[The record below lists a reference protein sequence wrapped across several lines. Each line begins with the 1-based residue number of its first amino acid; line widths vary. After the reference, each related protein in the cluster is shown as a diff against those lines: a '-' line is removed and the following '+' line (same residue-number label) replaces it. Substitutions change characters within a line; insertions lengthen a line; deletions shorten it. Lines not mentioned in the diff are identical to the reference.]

1 MMNQSLTLA
10 EILASLRPLFER
22 AMTAT
27 DDGAVTQPERAKS
40 LHDAWAALV
49 TATETKYSGGPRP
62 LGVLNADLA
71 HRYDIDRG
79 DSEHDSDT
87 AVTPASADVLQPV
100 IDGISREF
108 GDAVKKLRS
117 TGADP
122 LQDAYIDGLQRA
134 LQIAETAHD
143 ARP

>member
-10 EILASLRPLFER
+10 EILAALRPLFER
-22 AMTAT
+22 AMTAA
-27 DDGAVTQPERAKS
+27 DDGAVAQPERAKAF
-40 LHDAWAALV
+40 HDAWAALV
-49 TATETKYSGGPRP
+49 SATEAKYSSGPRP

-71 HRYDIDRG
+71 HRYDFDRG
-79 DSEHDSDT
+79 DFAPDAES
-87 AVTPASADVLQPV
+87 ALAPAAAEVLQPV
-100 IDGISREF
+100 IDGIDREF

-122 LQDAYIDGLQRA
+122 VQDAYISGLQRA
-134 LQIAETAHD
+134 LEIAGSADD